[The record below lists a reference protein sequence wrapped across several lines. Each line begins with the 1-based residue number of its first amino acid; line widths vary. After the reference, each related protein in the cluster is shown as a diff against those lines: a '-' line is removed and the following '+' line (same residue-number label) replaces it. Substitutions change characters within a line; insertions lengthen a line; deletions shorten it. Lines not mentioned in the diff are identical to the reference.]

1 MSRLW
6 REERAQEAASVGSF
20 VIRPSGNSFRPW
32 VSDSENKAPASN
44 DGAFTA
50 EDHAAQREEEAYLRG
65 LADGRRTVEAEVA
78 AERNAIAQLAETL
91 QGLKPEPTLPL
102 AMLLAETV
110 DRLVREVIGEVEIDG
125 IRLLARAKAAAA
137 LIGEATQPARLKLN
151 PEDAKILAEAQLEV
165 EIEADP
171 ALPRGTV
178 LLETADGWIEDGP
191 AVRLDRLR
199 AELDKVAAAR

>member
-6 REERAQEAASVGSF
+6 REERAQAAASVGSF
-20 VIRPSGNSFRPW
+20 VIRPTGNSFRPW
-32 VSDSENKAPASN
+32 VSDEEGKAPASN
-44 DGAFTA
+44 DGAFTP

-78 AERNAIAQLAETL
+78 AERNAIAQLAEAL
-91 QGLKPEPTLPL
+91 QELKPEPTLPL

-125 IRLLARAKAAAA
+125 IRLLTRAKAAAA
-137 LIGEATQPARLKLN
+137 LIGDATQPARLKVH
-151 PEDAKILAEAQLEV
+151 PDDAATLAEAKL
-165 EIEADP
+165 EIEIESDP

-178 LLETADGWIEDGP
+178 LLETADGWVEDGP
-191 AVRLDRLR
+191 AIRLDRLR
-199 AELDKVAAAR
+199 AELDKVAATR

>member
-6 REERAQEAASVGSF
+6 REERAQQAASVGSF

-32 VSDSENKAPASN
+32 VSDAENKAPASN
-44 DGAFTA
+44 DGAFAA
-50 EDHAAQREEEAYLRG
+50 EDPAVLREEEAYHRG

-78 AERNAIAQLAETL
+78 AERNAIAQLAEAL
-91 QGLKPEPTLPL
+91 QVLKPEPTLPL

-110 DRLVREVIGEVEIDG
+110 DRLVRDVIGEVEIDG

-137 LIGEATQPARLKLN
+137 LIGEATQPARLKAH
-151 PEDAKILAEAQLEV
+151 PEDAKILSEAQLEV

-171 ALPRGTV
+171 ALLRGTV
-178 LLETADGWIEDGP
+178 LLETADGWVEDGP
-191 AVRLDRLR
+191 GVRLDRLR
-199 AELDKVAAAR
+199 AELDKVAATR

>member
-6 REERAQEAASVGSF
+6 REERAQQAASVGSF

-32 VSDSENKAPASN
+32 VGDSDTGAPASN
-44 DGAFTA
+44 DGAFAA
-50 EDHAAQREEEAYLRG
+50 EDPAVQREEEAYLRG

-78 AERNAIAQLAETL
+78 AERNAIAQLAEAL

-137 LIGEATQPARLKLN
+137 LIGEATQPARLKVH
-151 PEDAKILAEAQLEV
+151 PDDAAILAEAQLEV
-165 EIEADP
+165 EIEADA

>member
-6 REERAQEAASVGSF
+6 REDRAQQAASVGSF

-32 VSDSENKAPASN
+32 VGDSDKGAPASN

-50 EDHAAQREEEAYLRG
+50 EDPAVQREEEAYLRG
-65 LADGRRTVEAEVA
+65 LSDGRRTVEAEVA
-78 AERNAIAQLAETL
+78 AERNAIAQLAEAL
-91 QGLKPEPTLPL
+91 QELKPQPTLPL
-102 AMLLAETV
+102 ALLLAETV

-137 LIGEATQPARLKLN
+137 LIGEATQPARLKVH
-151 PEDAKILAEAQLEV
+151 PDDFAILSEAQLEV
-165 EIEADP
+165 EIESDA

-178 LLETADGWIEDGP
+178 LLETGDGWIEDGP

-199 AELDKVAAAR
+199 AELDKVAATR

>member
-6 REERAQEAASVGSF
+6 REERAQAAASVGSF
-20 VIRPSGNSFRPW
+20 VIRPTGNSFRPW
-32 VSDSENKAPASN
+32 VNETENGAASN

-50 EDHAAQREEEAYLRG
+50 EDPAVQREEEAYLRG

-78 AERNAIAQLAETL
+78 AERNAIAQLAEAL
-91 QGLKPEPTLPL
+91 QVLKPEPTLPL

-137 LIGEATQPARLKLN
+137 LIGEATQPARLRVN
-151 PEDAKILAEAQLEV
+151 PDDAALLAEAKLEL
-165 EIEADP
+165 EIETDP

-191 AVRLDRLR
+191 AIRLDRLR
-199 AELDKVAAAR
+199 AELDKVAASR